1 MSNILRCFQEYFKI
15 YQTSV
20 HSVSKSNSVDEMQ
33 SATNH
38 YAVKITA
45 IWSRRWHGYQ
55 ASYQRKDLR
64 QFGLLK
70 EY

>member
-1 MSNILRCFQEYFKI
+1 MRNILRYFQEYFKI

-20 HSVSKSNSVDEMQ
+20 HSVSQSNSVDEMQ

-45 IWSRRWHGYQ
+45 EE
-55 ASYQRKDLR
+55 L
-64 QFGLLK
+64 FGPGDGTVTKLLTRGRT
-70 EY
+70 